1 MNCDSC
7 QMLYYTKRRVD
18 YSKSVI
24 LQFNTPTS
32 ILVRSVFSPARKK
45 KDDKKKS
52 SIEIELS
59 FQNKLYLT
67 ETRSLVISV
76 KLEILFRPF
85 SKGATS
91 RFPHLKKFSLNFSSS
106 AFCNPCQ
113 SSPSLTISAPLWF
126 VILSLCFSNLGHYY
140 SQFSFNVKV
149 TLYVAKIR

>member
-24 LQFNTPTS
+24 LQFNTRTS

-113 SSPSLTISAPLWF
+113 SSPSLTIPCSF
-126 VILSLCFSNLGHYY
+126 MVCYSLFM
-140 SQFSFNVKV
+140 FF
-149 TLYVAKIR
+149 